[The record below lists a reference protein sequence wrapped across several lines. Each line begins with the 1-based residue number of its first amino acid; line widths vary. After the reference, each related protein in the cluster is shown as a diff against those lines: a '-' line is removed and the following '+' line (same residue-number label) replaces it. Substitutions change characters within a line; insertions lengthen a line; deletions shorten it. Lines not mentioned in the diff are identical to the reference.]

1 MALRNIFSSNSKLSL
16 ENIDVKSSLK
26 LHEDNYEITHELNPN
41 TGVYSVKNKLGNKVM
56 EFDNNLNLKPSAL
69 HAHIQSKNQEVK
81 DITDDHESRILDLE
95 QSGVAGPA
103 GPTGPQGT
111 QGPQGIQGVQGPTG
125 SQGIQGLQGEIGPTG
140 SQGPQGEIGPTGS
153 QGPQGL
159 QGEIGPTGSQGL
171 QGPSG
176 SQGIQGP
183 TGSQGIQGLQGEIGP
198 TGSQGPQGEIGPT
211 GPQGLQ
217 GPTGNQGLQGLQGS
231 QGETGPQGSQG
242 LQGEIGPTGPQGLQ
256 GPTGNQGLQGSQ
268 GETGP
273 QGSQGLQGE
282 IGPTGPQG
290 LQGPT
295 GNQGLQG
302 EIGPTGSKGE
312 IGPTGPQ
319 GDPAD
324 ASLWY
329 SFPALDPVDM
339 NGFTIRNLVNL
350 SLGGEVYGNN
360 GQLLGAGLGGA
371 LQWVNP
377 APSVS
382 TWSTNQATS
391 NVNMEN
397 NGINNLQTL
406 SLAYGATGAEG
417 QVLSVGSFGELF
429 WKTDANDASNWATFD
444 ASQNVNIN
452 NFALNNV
459 SSMTG
464 VEDLISINSHMHLET
479 HELSGITEL
488 SCQKIQCVYKPENVL
503 YVSPNGSDLTALGN
517 IESPY
522 QTIQHAI
529 SIVESD
535 STNTYYYI
543 VVLAGNY
550 QENLTITKKV
560 HLIGMGS
567 SQYATSVGC
576 VISGS
581 ITINV
586 DTNGGDMFN
595 NAVNI
600 SGFLIGS
607 TVSFLST
614 ENSILNMENC
624 YIYTDDNVSGRGLYF
639 NPTCTNSRLRLTNC
653 LIVSGGSSG
662 LDPLLEITKIG
673 QVIMNNCTLSAKG
686 AQNCLKFSGTATC
699 DTIANCKF
707 ESSTTST
714 TAPAIVL
721 INTSASNTFSFGQ
734 CVFIYSSTAN
744 KSASPSSSGI
754 CVNSLSGNP
763 NVVVLNSFFSLA
775 GTNASNFVVQ
785 DLGHGTA
792 LTAIKLHFGNSS
804 SLSNAQ
810 YIQGTNNSTKF
821 LLNTVS

>member
-1 MALRNIFSSNSKLSL
+1 MSLRNLYNPNSNAFSM
-16 ENIDVKSSLK
+16 EDVEVTHALTLK
-26 LHEDNYEITHELNPN
+26 EDNYSIKHELNPT
-41 TGVYSVKNKLGNKVM
+41 TGDYKILDKNGNKLFHM
-56 EFDNNLNLKPSAL
+56 NNAGELKPSFL
-69 HAHIQSKNQEVK
+69 HQHIQSKNQEVK
-81 DITDDHESRILDLE
+81 DVTDDHESRILDLE
-95 QSGVAGPA
+95 QSGVAGA
-103 GPTGPQGT
+103 TGP
-111 QGPQGIQGVQGPTG
+111 QGPQGIQGIQGPTG
-125 SQGIQGLQGEIGPTG
+125 SQGIQGEIGPTGSQGLQGATGSQGSTGSDGPQGPTGLQGLQGLQGETGPQGFQGLQGEIGPTG
-140 SQGPQGEIGPTGS
+140 SQGPTGS
-153 QGPQGL
+153 DGL
-159 QGEIGPTGSQGL
+159 
-171 QGPSG
+171 
-176 SQGIQGP
+176 
-183 TGSQGIQGLQGEIGP
+183 
-198 TGSQGPQGEIGPT
+198 
-211 GPQGLQ
+211 QGLQ
-217 GPTGNQGLQGLQGS
+217 GPTGNQGLQGLQGLQGETGPTGSQGLQGPTGSQGLQGLQGEVGPTGSQGLQGS

-242 LQGEIGPTGPQGLQ
+242 LQGDTGATGAPGSDANASLWSNYTAVSTVNLGAQSLNGTFDKGDGINVITNFIMNNKSISGVSTLTANFIQGTTGAMTNIKDVVNIEGNVAGNFGIKKLKNLTLGDAGVVGLENQFISVDSSSNLIWASAPQ
-256 GPTGNQGLQGSQ
+256 GPTGATGATGNTGAT
-268 GETGP
+268 GETGA
-273 QGSQGLQGE
+273 
-282 IGPTGPQG
+282 
-290 LQGPT
+290 
-295 GNQGLQG
+295 
-302 EIGPTGSKGE
+302 TGS
-312 IGPTGPQ
+312 
-319 GDPAD
+319 D
-324 ASLWY
+324 A
-329 SFPALDPVDM
+329 
-339 NGFTIRNLVNL
+339 
-350 SLGGEVYGNN
+350 
-360 GQLLGAGLGGA
+360 
-371 LQWVNP
+371 
-377 APSVS
+377 
-382 TWSTNQATS
+382 
-391 NVNMEN
+391 
-397 NGINNLQTL
+397 
-406 SLAYGATGAEG
+406 
-417 QVLSVGSFGELF
+417 
-429 WKTDANDASNWATFD
+429 DASNWATFD
-444 ASQNVNIN
+444 AVQNVNIN

-567 SQYATSVGC
+567 SPYATSVGC

-586 DTNGGDMFN
+586 DTNGADMFN

-686 AQNCLKFSGTATC
+686 VQNCLKFSGTATC

-734 CVFIYSSTAN
+734 SVFIYSSTAN